1 MLQSTCSL
9 RRATAAGLLLLTALA
24 SLAWS
29 APAGPAPAGPVVLEV
44 KGRITAGGG
53 QPARFDQAALERL
66 PREEIE
72 TSTPWTTGKQ
82 RFAGVRLEA
91 LMKAVGAQGSEVAA
105 VALNDYRVV
114 IPLQEAIRDGAL
126 VAYELNGAP
135 FPVRSR
141 GPLWIVFPF
150 DQTPRLRGEQ
160 ILSRSIWQLKLLEV
174 R

>member
-1 MLQSTCSL
+1 MLRWMKLPC
-9 RRATAAGLLLLTALA
+9 RAMAAWVLIACCVP
-24 SLAWS
+24 AW
-29 APAGPAPAGPVVLEV
+29 ATPADSAPAGPVVLEI
-44 KGRITAGGG
+44 KGRITAAGR
-53 QPARFDQAALERL
+53 AASFDLSSLTRL
-66 PREEIE
+66 PREDFE
-72 TSTPWTTGKQ
+72 TTTPWTTGKQ

-91 LMKAVGAQGSEVAA
+91 LMKAVGAQGSEVVA

-114 IPLQEAIRDGAL
+114 IPLQEAVRDGAL

-135 FPVRSR
+135 LPVRNR

-150 DQTPRLRGEQ
+150 DQSPRLRGEQ